1 MGFIDADAHVDETE
15 ETWTYVLPSEERYRP
30 LLLDPPAEGGFKA
43 GASSHHKLLLTAGNA
58 RLQRYHG
65 HSGTTDESRE
75 LRDVPARLRH
85 MDELGFD
92 VQVIYPSALLYPVQ
106 PRPEVETTV
115 YGAYNRWLADK
126 TSWTG
131 GRLRW
136 AYVPPVLSMDKA
148 VADMEWAKDHGACA
162 VFKKGVE
169 YDRAASH
176 PYFYP
181 LYAEAERL
189 DLPICFHTS
198 PHTYV
203 SDIGETVPFL
213 HLTPISAFISLAND
227 RVPAMF
233 PHLRWGFIEA
243 GAAWV
248 PYALKEVGVFS
259 RRTDEGAGGFEAT
272 FLKDNRFFVA
282 CDTDDELPPLIDR
295 YGGADWLMTATDY
308 GHLLREMKAHHLMVE
323 RGERGELSPEVVE
336 RIVSENAR
344 QLYAL

>member
-15 ETWTYVLPSEERYRP
+15 ETWNYVLPSEELYRP
-30 LLLDPPAEGGFKA
+30 ILLDPPAVKGFKS
-43 GASSHHKLLLTAGNA
+43 GEGKHKLLVTAGST

-85 MDELGFD
+85 MDELGVD
-92 VQVIYPSALLYPVQ
+92 VQVIYPSALLFPCQ
-106 PRPEVETTV
+106 PRPEVEV
-115 YGAYNRWLADK
+115 AVHGSYNRWLADK
-126 TSWTG
+126 TSGTG

-136 AYVPPVLSMDKA
+136 AYVPPILDMDKA
-148 VADMEWAKDHGACA
+148 VADMEWAKENGACA

-189 DLPICFHTS
+189 DLPICFHTC

-203 SDIGETVPFL
+203 TDIGETLPFL
-213 HLTPISAFISLAND
+213 HLTPVSAFITLAND
-227 RVPAMF
+227 KVPQMF
-233 PHLRWGFIEA
+233 PRLRWGFIEA

-248 PYALKEVGVFS
+248 PYALKEVGVFA
-259 RRTDEGAGGFEAT
+259 RRTVSDADVRGE
-272 FLKDNRFFVA
+272 FLKDNNFFCA
-282 CDTDDELPPLIDR
+282 CDTDDDLAPLVEC
-295 YGGADWLMTATDY
+295 YGGADWLIMATDY
-308 GHLLREMKAHHLMVE
+308 GHLLREMRAHQTVVD
-323 RGERGELSPEVVE
+323 RGKRGELSPAAVD
-336 RIVSENAR
+336 RIVSDNAR